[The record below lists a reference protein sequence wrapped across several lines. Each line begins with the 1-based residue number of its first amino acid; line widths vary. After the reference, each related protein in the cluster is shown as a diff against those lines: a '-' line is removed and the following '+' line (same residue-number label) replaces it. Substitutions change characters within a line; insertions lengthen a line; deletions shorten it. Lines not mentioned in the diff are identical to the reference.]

1 LEDFLVQ
8 FGYVGLFAG
17 SFLAASL
24 VPFSS
29 EALVVGMALLGYD
42 EILLTLVAGTG
53 NFVGA
58 LFNYYI
64 GYKGADL
71 YDKHWKS
78 NKKSSEKAQKAL
90 EKWGAP
96 ILFFSWV
103 PFIGDPM
110 TVVAGYF
117 RMNLLVFSLWVFPG
131 KLSRYVVILYFL

>member
-1 LEDFLVQ
+1 VDDFLIQ
-8 FGYVGLFAG
+8 FGYLGLFAG

-29 EALVVGMALLGYD
+29 EVLAVGLALLGYD
-42 EILLTLVAGTG
+42 KLLITLVAGTG
-53 NFVGA
+53 NFLGA

-71 YDKHWKS
+71 FKKRMEAD
-78 NKKSSEKAQKAL
+78 KKSSEKAQKAL

-103 PFIGDPM
+103 PFVGDPM

-117 RMNLLVFSLWVFPG
+117 KINLWVFSLWVYPG
-131 KLSRYVVILYFL
+131 KLSRYIVILYFL

>member
-1 LEDFLVQ
+1 MEDLLIQ

-29 EALVVGMALLGYD
+29 EVLVVALALLDYNEAALVF
-42 EILLTLVAGTG
+42 VAGTG
-53 NFVGA
+53 NFAGA

-64 GYKGADL
+64 GYKGAELFKKDQE
-71 YDKHWKS
+71 K
-78 NKKSSEKAQKAL
+78 NKKSSERAKKAL

-103 PFIGDPM
+103 PFVGDPM
-110 TVVAGYF
+110 TAVAGYF
-117 RMNLLVFSLWVFPG
+117 KVNIWKFCFWVYPG
-131 KLSRYVVILYFL
+131 KLLRYVVLLWFV